1 MRTHTSSHR
10 RTALPDP
17 SFPLL
22 EAGDLPGA
30 DDWSVIGSLRFDDA
44 GDFDDD
50 RFMSVTV
57 APSFDD

>member
-1 MRTHTSSHR
+1 MRMNTTHHR
-10 RTALPDP
+10 ALPDP

-30 DDWSVIGSLRFDDA
+30 DDWSLLESARFDDA
-44 GDFDDD
+44 GDLDDD
-50 RFMSVTV
+50 RFASVTF

>member
-1 MRTHTSSHR
+1 MRAHPQIQR
-10 RTALPDP
+10 PMPDP

-30 DDWSVIGSLRFDDA
+30 DDWSVLETLRFDDVT
-44 GDFDDD
+44 DVDDD
-50 RFMSVTV
+50 RFASITV